1 MKYENN
7 TDRIKTRLLV
17 EVTRLFM
24 NDQLEERVDQV
35 PVKLYPKGKNGV
47 RCCVYRDRAVSR
59 YWLMSIMGHR
69 FEDET
74 DELKSLRMYAGE
86 AIERERPKTETLTL
100 IGEACSA
107 CEEAR
112 HFVTNMCQGCV
123 ARSCAVNCPKDAI
136 EIVDG
141 QAIIDDDKCVNCGI
155 CLKACPYHAIVYS
168 PVPCEDA
175 CPVGAISKKDDGY
188 EIIDFDKCT
197 FCGKCMKACP
207 FGAIMEM
214 SQVLDVLVQI
224 RSGKKV
230 TAMLAPALAGQF
242 PVAFEKVAAAVLKLG
257 FNQVVQVALGADMTA
272 VSEAE
277 EFLGK
282 IKAGQAF
289 MTTSCCPAYV
299 EAVRKHLPELEP
311 FVSDTPTPMH
321 CTGQWVKQ
329 NDPDAVTVFIG
340 PCVAKRHE
348 GVHDDQ
354 VDYVLTTNEL
364 GAMFVAAGIELD
376 ELDPADFATEG
387 SAEGKLFALSGG
399 VSDAVKKKIGDR
411 TNVTSAVVNGLDKK
425 TMRLLKSY
433 TMGKCPGNL
442 LEVMGCEGGCVAG
455 ASNICKPEAAA
466 RKIKTYASVSR

>member
-1 MKYENN
+1 MNYENN

-17 EVTRLFM
+17 EVARLLM
-24 NDQLEERVDQV
+24 KGQLEETIDQV
-35 PVKLYPKGKNGV
+35 PVHLYPRGTGGV
-47 RCCVYRDRAVSR
+47 RCCIYRDRAVSKYR
-59 YWLMSIMGHR
+59 LMSILGHR

-74 DELKSLRMYAGE
+74 DELKSLQAYARE
-86 AIERERPKTETLTL
+86 TLEREAPRTQTLTL

-107 CEEAR
+107 CKEAR

-123 ARSCAVNCPKDAI
+123 ARSCEVNCPKDAI
-136 EIVDG
+136 RIIDG
-141 QAIIDDDKCVNCGI
+141 QAIIDDDQCVNCGL

-175 CPVGAISKKDDGY
+175 CPVGAISKDQGGY
-188 EIIDFDKCT
+188 EQIDFDKCT

-214 SQVLDVLVQI
+214 SQMVDVLQQI

-242 PVAFEKVAAAVLKLG
+242 PVAFEKVAAAVLALG
-257 FNQVVQVALGADMTA
+257 FNKVVQVALGADLTA
-272 VSEAE
+272 AQEAE
-277 EFLGK
+277 ELTK
-282 IKAGQAF
+282 KLNDGQAF

-299 EAVRKHLPELEP
+299 EAVRKHIPELRP

-321 CTGQWVKQ
+321 YTAQWAKQ

-364 GAMFVAAGIELD
+364 GAMFVAAGLELE
-376 ELDPADFATEG
+376 ELEPADFAAEG
-387 SAEGKLFALSGG
+387 GAEGKLFALSGG
-399 VSDAVKKKIGDR
+399 VSDAVRKNLADPSEI
-411 TNVTSAVVNGLDKK
+411 TPAAVNGLDKK
-425 TMRLLKSY
+425 SMRLLKSY
-433 TMGKCPGNL
+433 AKGKCPGNL

-455 ASNICKPEAAA
+455 ACNICKPEAAA
-466 RKIKTYASVSR
+466 RKLKTYATTSQ